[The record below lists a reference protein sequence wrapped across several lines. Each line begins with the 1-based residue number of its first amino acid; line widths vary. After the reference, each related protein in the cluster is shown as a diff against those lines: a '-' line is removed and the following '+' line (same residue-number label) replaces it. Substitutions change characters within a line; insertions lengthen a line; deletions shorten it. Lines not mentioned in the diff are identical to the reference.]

1 MRFVHLAVLLAACAL
16 IARTANTVVEAA
28 LWPPPSA
35 DVAVAESRER
45 PADPPLDGAR
55 LATLLALEPRV
66 TPEAPT
72 VVEALPIT
80 LLGTLAPTFACVAE
94 QPSGAVHTV
103 AVGDTIAGAE
113 LVAVERGAIVVRR
126 DGRLE
131 RLVSAGSPAGRTAS
145 PTAPRPSVSVARS
158 DIAAAIRD
166 FPSHAPKVH
175 VVPKFVNGQ
184 FEGFKLFGAS
194 RVPLLTQAGL
204 KDGDVIRRVNGV
216 ETARPDQLLELV
228 TQLATLTRVDL
239 ELVRDGA
246 TVHHAIS
253 LE

>member
-1 MRFVHLAVLLAACAL
+1 MRLVHLAVLLAACAL
-16 IARTANTVVEAA
+16 VARTANTVVEAS

-35 DVAVAESRER
+35 GVAVVESRER

-72 VVEALPIT
+72 VVDALPFT

-94 QPSGAVHTV
+94 QPSDAVHTV
-103 AVGDTIAGAE
+103 AVGDSIAGAE

-131 RLVSAGSPAGRTAS
+131 RLVSASSPTAS
-145 PTAPRPSVSVARS
+145 PGAPRSSASVLKS
-158 DIAAAIRD
+158 DVAAAIRD
-166 FPSHAPKVH
+166 FPSHAPKLH
-175 VVPKFVNGQ
+175 VVPTFVNGQ
-184 FEGFKLFGAS
+184 DEGFRLFGAS
-194 RVPLLTQAGL
+194 RIPLLAQAGL

-216 ETARPDQLLELV
+216 VTARPDQLLELLPR
-228 TQLATLTRVDL
+228 LATLTRVDL